1 MNNNLKLNINNK
13 RYNQFSA
20 YLKEKFNAKVYKIT
34 LDAGFTCPCRDG
46 SLSDKGCIFCDG
58 DGSFSQPQ
66 LKFSPIEEQ
75 IEKSIVHLHEKFK
88 STKYM
93 SYFQA
98 YTNTY
103 KPVNE
108 LEKIYTSALYHPDIV
123 GISIGTRPDCVDDD
137 KLKLIE
143 GFKDDYET
151 WIEYGLQS
159 IHNKTLKKINRGH
172 DYDCFLR
179 AYEKTKKYGI
189 NTCVHVIL
197 DCFETPEETMETA
210 QALADLD
217 VDGIK
222 IHQLVVL
229 QGTQLEKMYANNEF
243 SLMEEKEYIKLVCD
257 ILEILPQHTTI
268 HRLAGNGLIRNMIAP
283 RWIQKK
289 FEVLNRI
296 DDELIRRDSWQGK
309 FCKN

>member
-1 MNNNLKLNINNK
+1 
-13 RYNQFSA
+13 
-20 YLKEKFNAKVYKIT
+20 
-34 LDAGFTCPCRDG
+34 
-46 SLSDKGCIFCDG
+46 
-58 DGSFSQPQ
+58 
-66 LKFSPIEEQ
+66 
-75 IEKSIVHLHEKFK
+75 
-88 STKYM
+88 
-93 SYFQA
+93 
-98 YTNTY
+98 
-103 KPVNE
+103 
-108 LEKIYTSALYHPDIV
+108 
-123 GISIGTRPDCVDDD
+123 
-137 KLKLIE
+137 
-143 GFKDDYET
+143 
-151 WIEYGLQS
+151 
-159 IHNKTLKKINRGH
+159 
-172 DYDCFLR
+172 
-179 AYEKTKKYGI
+179 
-189 NTCVHVIL
+189 
-197 DCFETPEETMETA
+197 META